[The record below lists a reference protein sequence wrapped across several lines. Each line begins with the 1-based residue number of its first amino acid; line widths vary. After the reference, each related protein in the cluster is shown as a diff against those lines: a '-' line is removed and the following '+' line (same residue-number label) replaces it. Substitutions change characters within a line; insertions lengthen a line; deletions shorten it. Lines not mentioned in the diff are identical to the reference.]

1 MRVLVLLAVLL
12 CGWPARAAEPEIEA
26 EAAPSPVP
34 PVAEEAAPAPAATL
48 SETDAAAVDEARN
61 AAVVTASGG
70 SEESQAEASA
80 NVATVGWEEIARRHY
95 RSLAEI
101 LADVPGLYVVDDLVS
116 PAVSVRGVSGGL
128 RAGTRVVKV
137 MINGVPV
144 SFRPDLTAFLGPE
157 YIPVEMIE
165 RVEVAKGPLSALYGA
180 NAFVATVNVITRGQG
195 GAQLVAEVTA
205 RAQARGGGVGYGGTL
220 VGGFNEGSQSLFVA
234 VTGERLDRSGLSVA
248 RTFGEQS
255 PDIARYRPFFGSSSA
270 GDVAAPRGLFAQH
283 VTRLPWLGTLTLQG
297 GVQQLDSMGE
307 FQLNSVLTHQSRF
320 SVENDWLSLRH
331 EKAWTPEVSTA
342 VWFGWSRGLPTRD
355 ESLRL
360 TGSND
365 AVFQRRFSYQA
376 FDAAAELSASVGPVR
391 LKGGFD
397 FSYEPQR
404 VLYYSQTFL
413 DSQGTGR
420 AGTTVDLVGAGDQR
434 QLTLHNEAVYL
445 QAGLEPLKDLS
456 VTGNFRLDVPSL
468 FAVQYSWRLAVVRR
482 WSRAF
487 TTKLVGG
494 RAFQSPSA
502 TLLNGL
508 TGFGSAN
515 NVIGSRTQPSSRPL
529 VPQTVHSVELVNSL
543 QLFGRLALELSL
555 WGQQIDDPIEF
566 VQVGAN
572 FQARNQAVQRG
583 FGAEAS
589 VRLEVGAVS
598 ARLFGEGMLAVVDGY
613 VQTNPPP
620 SYPAYRVG
628 AELNAAVPK
637 AYLGGNVR
645 LAQIGPRGATQSNAY
660 LNDDTPYSLP
670 GYTSLDVSVSTLGLR
685 FLGGAQTALA
695 ISCKNLLDERHSEP
709 GFGGL
714 DVPTLGRLFAFE
726 LKGAY

>member
-1 MRVLVLLAVLL
+1 MRPCALLAVLL
-12 CGWPARAAEPEIEA
+12 SLLLAASASAQEAEPSA
-26 EAAPSPVP
+26 NPA
-34 PVAEEAAPAPAATL
+34 AAPATEPAASATATL

-61 AAVVTASGG
+61 TAVVTASG

-80 NVATVGWEEIARRHY
+80 NVATVGWEQIARRHY
-95 RSLAEI
+95 RSLGEI
-101 LADVPGLYVVDDLVS
+101 LADVPGLYVVDDLVT

-195 GAQLVAEVTA
+195 GAQLVAEVTG
-205 RAQARGGGVGYGGTL
+205 RGIARGGGFGYGGTL
-220 VGGFNEGSQSLFVA
+220 VGGFAEGPQSLFVA
-234 VTGERLDRSGLSVA
+234 VTGERLDRSGLSVSK
-248 RTFGEQS
+248 TFEQQT
-255 PDIARYRPFFGSSSA
+255 PDIARYRPFFGSSST
-270 GDVAAPRGLFAQH
+270 GDVAAPRGLFVQH
-283 VTRLPWLGTLTLQG
+283 VTRLPWLGTLTAQG
-297 GVQQLDSMGE
+297 GIQQQDAMGE
-307 FQLNSVLTHQSRF
+307 FQLNSVLTHQSRY
-320 SVENDWLSLRH
+320 SVENDWVSLRH
-331 EKAWTPEVSTA
+331 EKAWTDAVSTS
-342 VWFGWSRGLPTRD
+342 VWLGWSRGVPTRD

-360 TGSND
+360 TGTND
-365 AVFQRRFSYQA
+365 ATYQRRFSYQA
-376 FDAAAELSASVGPVR
+376 IDAAAELSAAVGPVR

-413 DSQGTGR
+413 GAQGTQK
-420 AGTTVDLVGAGDQR
+420 AGTTVDLVGATDQKF
-434 QLTLHNEAVYL
+434 LTLHNEAVYV
-445 QAGLEPLKDLS
+445 QAGVEPIKDLS
-456 VTGNFRLDVPSL
+456 LTGNFRLDVPNL
-468 FAVQYSWRLAVVRR
+468 FPVQYSWRLALVRR
-482 WSRAF
+482 WSNSF

-508 TGFGSAN
+508 TGFGSSN
-515 NVIGSRTQPSSRPL
+515 NLIGSRTQPTSKPL

-543 QLFGRLALELSL
+543 QLFGRLAIELSL

-572 FQARNQAVQRG
+572 FQARNQATQRG
-583 FGAEAS
+583 FGAEGS
-589 VRLEVGAVS
+589 VRLELGVLS
-598 ARLFGEGMLAVVDGY
+598 ARLFGEGMLQVLDGY
-613 VQTNPPP
+613 VQTNPP
-620 SYPAYRVG
+620 SSFPAWRVG
-628 AELNAAVPK
+628 GEVNVSVPK
-637 AYLGGNVR
+637 AYLGGNLR
-645 LAQIGPRGATQSNAY
+645 IAQVGPRGATQSNAY

-670 GYTSLDVSVSTLGLR
+670 SYTSIDASLTTLGLH
-685 FLGGAQTALA
+685 FLGGAQTSLA
-695 ISCKNLLDERHSEP
+695 VTCKNLLDERHSEP
-709 GFGGL
+709 GFGGF
-714 DVPTLGRLFAFE
+714 DVPTLGRLFVFE